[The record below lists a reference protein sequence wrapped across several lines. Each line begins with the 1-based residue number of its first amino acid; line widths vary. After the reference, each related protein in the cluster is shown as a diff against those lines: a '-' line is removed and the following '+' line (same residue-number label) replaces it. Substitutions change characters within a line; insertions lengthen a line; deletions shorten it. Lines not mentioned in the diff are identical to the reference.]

1 MTDIKRQNK
10 LGFSAFAAGRF
21 IFLGSSAGF
30 FNAGSVTSSGETENV
45 SVELFFKH
53 WMRPAYV
60 LQQLSSDAANVTFIT
75 HFMDTLTTRNLLQLE
90 MLDAIC

>member
-30 FNAGSVTSSGETENV
+30 SNAGSVTSSGETENV
-45 SVELFFKH
+45 SVELFFEH
-53 WMRPAYV
+53 
-60 LQQLSSDAANVTFIT
+60 
-75 HFMDTLTTRNLLQLE
+75 
-90 MLDAIC
+90 